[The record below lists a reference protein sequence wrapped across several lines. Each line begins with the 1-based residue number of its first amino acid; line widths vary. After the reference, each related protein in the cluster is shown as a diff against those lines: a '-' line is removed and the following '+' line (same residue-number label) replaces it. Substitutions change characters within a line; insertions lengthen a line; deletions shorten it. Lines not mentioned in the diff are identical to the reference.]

1 MISANDVKK
10 LRDMTGAGMMECK
23 RALEQAHGDF
33 ERATDI
39 LRERGLA
46 QAAKKAGREAKE
58 GLIESYI
65 HLQGRI
71 GVLLEINCETDFEAN
86 TVDFRTLAHDI
97 AMHIAAANPRFVSR
111 EQVPA
116 DSIEHE
122 RQILSVQAQKEG
134 KPPAI
139 VEKMVDGR
147 VEKFFKEICLLDQP
161 FVKNPDVTVDQLLK
175 EHIARLG
182 EHIVV
187 RRFVR
192 FERGEDFGQGEEFP
206 VPVTLT

>member
-10 LRDMTGAGMMECK
+10 LREMTGAGMMECK
-23 RALEQAHGDF
+23 KALQQANGDF
-33 ERATDI
+33 DRAIDI

-46 QAAKKAGREAKE
+46 QAAKKAGREANE

-71 GVLLEINCETDFEAN
+71 GSLIEINCETDFVAN
-86 TVDFRTLAHDI
+86 TSDFHTLAHDI
-97 AMHIAAANPRFVSR
+97 AMHIAATNPRFVNR
-111 EQVPA
+111 EQVP
-116 DSIEHE
+116 DEELEHE
-122 RQILSVQAQKEG
+122 KKVLSAQAENEG
-134 KPPAI
+134 KPAAI
-139 VEKMVDGR
+139 IEKMVTGR
-147 VEKFFKEICLLDQP
+147 IEKFYKEVCLLDQP
-161 FVKNPDVTVDQLLK
+161 FIKNPDITVDQLLK

-192 FERGEDFGQGEEFP
+192 FERGEELPGA
-206 VPVTLT
+206 

>member
-10 LRDMTGAGMMECK
+10 LREMTGAGMMECK
-23 RALEQAHGDF
+23 KALQQANGDF
-33 ERATDI
+33 DRAIDI

-46 QAAKKAGREAKE
+46 QAAKKAGREANE

-71 GVLLEINCETDFEAN
+71 GSLIEINCETEFVAN
-86 TVDFRTLAHDI
+86 TSDFHTSAHDI
-97 AMHIAAANPRFVSR
+97 AMHIAATNPRFVNR
-111 EQVPA
+111 EQVP
-116 DSIEHE
+116 DEELEHE
-122 RQILSVQAQKEG
+122 KKVLSAQAENEG
-134 KPPAI
+134 KPAAI
-139 VEKMVDGR
+139 IEKMVTGR
-147 VEKFFKEICLLDQP
+147 IEKFYKEVCLLDQP
-161 FVKNPDVTVDQLLK
+161 FIKNPDITVDQLLK

-192 FERGEDFGQGEEFP
+192 FERGEELPGA
-206 VPVTLT
+206 